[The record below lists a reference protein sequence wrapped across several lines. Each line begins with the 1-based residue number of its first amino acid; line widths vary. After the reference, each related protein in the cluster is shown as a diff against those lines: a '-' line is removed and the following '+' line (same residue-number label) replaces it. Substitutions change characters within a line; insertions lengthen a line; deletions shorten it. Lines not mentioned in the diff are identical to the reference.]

1 MLKPKQGGRIAASK
15 QFDEESPSVMKTGY
29 RITSGW
35 RNPRE
40 SATESYR
47 RFLYSVR
54 LKRRGKSSPQK

>member
-1 MLKPKQGGRIAASK
+1 MIESNTGGRIAASE
-15 QFDEESPSVMKTGY
+15 QFDEESPSVMETGY

-47 RFLYSVR
+47 RIYSVR
-54 LKRRGKSSPQK
+54 LKRRGKSSPQE